1 MQTTT
6 NFGLRILEGSD
17 SFRYADLQFNFD
29 KWNDILRAM
38 YPVGYVYESTS
49 ETNPL
54 ADIPN
59 TTWRKI
65 EGVFLFACDQDHP
78 AGTTGGEETHT
89 LTLNEMP
96 SHTHAISDHTHSFTI
111 EGQTTG
117 EFTFTHDHSVDFLKG
132 YPVSITSV
140 SSLSAKYVSHALYR
154 SDSTSSS
161 SGDHTHDVTFPSV
174 TTTDCSVSASGTT
187 GGETSHNNM
196 PPYKVVNIWERI
208 S

>member
-96 SHTHAISDHTHSFTI
+96 NHTHAINDHTHSFTI
-111 EGQTTG
+111 ESQTTG
-117 EFTFTHDHSVDFLKG
+117 EFTFTHDHNNTESAYKLASGNITRCKKIPG
-132 YPVSITSV
+132 YVGYFAHYITST
-140 SSLSAKYVSHALYR
+140 SA
-154 SDSTSSS
+154 
-161 SGDHTHDVTFPSV
+161 GGHTHVVTFHA
-174 TTTDCSVSASGTT
+174 TTTTNCSIATSGLNGNTA
-187 GGETSHNNM
+187 SHNNM

>member
-96 SHTHAISDHTHSFTI
+96 SHTHAINDHTHSFTI
-111 EGQTTG
+111 ESQTTG
-117 EFTFTHDHSVDFLKG
+117 EFTFTHDHSYRGSGYKG
-132 YPVSITSV
+132 QTLRDDKVGATNTKTAIDMSQS
-140 SSLSAKYVSHALYR
+140 YR
-154 SDSTSSS
+154 SAS
-161 SGDHTHDVTFPSV
+161 SGIHTHDVTFPSV
-174 TTTDCSVSASGTT
+174 TTTNCSVSASGTT